1 MKLESLILV
10 NWGSLRPGEYPMGNM
25 TLLTGPTGSGK
36 STLLDALQ
44 TGMTAVYQHIFS
56 YNPGQDETTQSARN
70 GKTKRTLW
78 SYIVGAEDNLF
89 ARPDGAHG
97 YVGLVFKPSEGEEHG
112 KSFTAL
118 VAAAARVDGS
128 GERRQAVQERLAL
141 LIIDESE
148 LRLDDLVKLDLDN
161 NMQVVEVEK
170 IESHLKARYP
180 KVHNHRDNKREYL
193 CQLYGRFRGQKVVS
207 FTEAEAAAKAWC
219 QAIAHKPIGSV
230 DELVKTQILEHDPQ
244 QLSQR
249 ISQISDLVRQ
259 VYNLRQEGERLE
271 ANIGRLQVLGGII
284 AKATGAYEKAT
295 IYQALSAKRLL
306 VEDERLFTQAK
317 EKITELNLK
326 IELEDETVRQATAEK
341 QSYHGSLVKLE
352 ARLSGIPAANE
363 KARLD
368 ERESRAY
375 ESLREAISELVGALS
390 HVGSLQTAV
399 NQLIALP
406 IPPEFRAIQAAATTI
421 GRELSKL
428 RRLPILEWKTQL
440 EGLLGQESL
449 DGTLTVSNILRDL
462 ENIADNFDGLYE
474 AMSGATNSFV
484 SAVNGQLGSLQPL
497 QDAAAAREQA
507 AAERKKNLAEGGAD
521 YPREVQYA
529 LKSFRNELPHI
540 SVQVLCDLIEPIA
553 LEWMPAIEG
562 YLDGARFNLIVPEAD
577 EEAATRF
584 VKGRFPKVRVIQGA
598 LCRRKAKPELVPK
611 DSIIHE
617 LATDHPVAQA
627 YLVEQYGTVV
637 KVMDFETLRYTSRG
651 LMMDGRAV
659 GSRTFFTAD
668 AESLVF
674 GKAQQAI
681 ARQAA
686 ESDHSSAMA
695 DLAKLDEQRRDLVA
709 LLGFVKQGKLPNF
722 DATALGNQ
730 AVTELEM
737 VWEDVKRLD
746 LTEVES
752 LLGEKAVLEIQIG
765 RCDTQING
773 ANQRI
778 GEFRTLLGAQ
788 QITVNLKEAA
798 IPNRKARVTD
808 ELRRVKAL
816 TEVNS
821 SLSYIAMEGQID
833 ALLVTGEG
841 PQNLQEVVQNLHYDA
856 RDFTSDVREDVGGY
870 NQYARQDEKL
880 EFPYG
885 EHREGN
891 FAPVYGLL
899 VQLHSNV
906 RNQLRTQKDIGL
918 YKNLVQLRQAE
929 DSFRDVFTKQFCYE
943 IRNSVD
949 TGVRTLKALNNELEK
964 LKFGTDKFRIDWSNW
979 VSEFE
984 EYYKFFSAAYDLA
997 EAQESRGLF
1006 DQEALSPENSAV
1018 RDRLLALLLS
1028 NDQERAQK
1036 ELQRIADYRNYR
1048 RYEIWKESDSGSR
1061 VALSEWGTGSG
1072 GQLETPAYIVR
1083 AAVVTNRLKHFE
1095 KGTNLKLLVN
1105 DESFAKMDERR
1116 AHDVMKFIR
1125 DSLGMQLIC
1134 AMPTKHAG
1142 ALKSE
1147 FTKEWCFTRTEAEGN
1162 GEVDFISEA
1171 DERELNADKLRELW
1185 EARRQ
1190 EVRQQARL
1198 LFEADE
1204 SKEVV

>member
-1 MKLESLILV
+1 MKLKSLILV

-36 STLLDALQ
+36 STMLDALQ

-97 YVGLVFKPSEGEEHG
+97 YVGLVFRPSEGEIG

-118 VAAAARVDGS
+118 VAAAARIDGS
-128 GERRQAVQERLAL
+128 GDRRQAVQERLAL
-141 LIIDESE
+141 LIIDEAE
-148 LRLDDLVKLDLDN
+148 LCLDDLIKLDLEG

-180 KVHNHRDNKREYL
+180 KVNNHRDNKREYL

-259 VYNLRQEGERLE
+259 VHNLRQEGERLKD
-271 ANIGRLQVLGGII
+271 NIARLEVLGGTIWE
-284 AKATGAYEKAT
+284 ATDSYEKAT
-295 IYQALSAKRLL
+295 IYQVLSSKRLL
-306 VEDERLFTQAK
+306 LEDERLLSQAN
-317 EKITELNLK
+317 EKITEQQK
-326 IELEDETVRQATAEK
+326 AIDSKSAMAEQADNEK
-341 QSYHGSLVKLE
+341 RNFHDSLVKLE
-352 ARLSGIPAANE
+352 AKLSGIPAANE
-363 KARLD
+363 KTRLD
-368 ERESRAY
+368 ERATRANQ
-375 ESLREAISELVGALS
+375 SLREALIELVAALT
-390 HVGSLQTAV
+390 HVGSIRTAAS
-399 NQLIALP
+399 QLIALP
-406 IPPEFRAIQAAATTI
+406 IPQEFRSIQAAAAAI
-421 GRELSKL
+421 GQELSKL
-428 RRLPILEWKTQL
+428 GRLPIKEWQNQIETAL
-440 EGLLGQESL
+440 SQESL
-449 DGTLTVSNILRDL
+449 KETRTVSRILRDL
-462 ENIADNFDGLYE
+462 ENIAGNFDGLYE

-484 SAVNGQLGSLQPL
+484 SAVNGQLGVLQNLRLP
-497 QDAAAAREQA
+497 AAEREQA
-507 AAERKKNLAEGGAD
+507 AAERKRNLAEGGAD
-521 YPREVQYA
+521 YPREVQFA
-529 LKSFRNELPHI
+529 LKAFRSEMPRI
-540 SVQVLCDLIEPIA
+540 AVQVLCDLIEPVA
-553 LEWMPAIEG
+553 PEWMPAIEG
-562 YLDGARFNLIVPEAD
+562 YLEGARFNLIVPEAD
-577 EEAATRF
+577 EKDAIQF

-598 LCRRKAKPELVPK
+598 LCRKKAKPELVLG

-617 LATDHPVAQA
+617 ITTEHPVAQA
-627 YLVEQYGTVV
+627 YLVEQYGSVV
-637 KVMDFETLRYTSRG
+637 KVHDFETLRYTSRG
-651 LMMDGRAV
+651 LMKDGRAA
-659 GSRTFFTAD
+659 GSRTFFTAH
-668 AESLVF
+668 AENLVF
-674 GKAQQAI
+674 GKAQQAN
-681 ARQAA
+681 ARKAA
-686 ESDHSSAMA
+686 EAEHEQAVIELSRI
-695 DLAKLDEQRRDLVA
+695 EQQRRDLTV
-709 LLGFVKQGKLPNF
+709 LLGLVKQGRLPSF
-722 DATALGNQ
+722 DATVLANQ
-730 AVTELEM
+730 AVSELEL

-746 LTEVES
+746 LTEVEALLDEKSGLNSQMQRCESQIKIANQGIGECNS
-752 LLGEKAVLEIQIG
+752 LLISL
-765 RCDTQING
+765 RST
-773 ANQRI
+773 ANQ
-778 GEFRTLLGAQ
+778 
-788 QITVNLKEAA
+788 KETA
-798 IPNRKARVTD
+798 IPNRKQRVFD
-808 ELRRVKAL
+808 ELRKLKAL
-816 TEVNS
+816 CDTNS
-821 SLSYIAMEGQID
+821 RLSYIEMEAQVGE
-833 ALLVTGEG
+833 LLAADEG
-841 PQNLQEVVQNLHYDA
+841 PQNLQEAIQQLQLSA
-856 RDFTSDVREDVGGY
+856 RDFTSDVRETVGEY
-870 NQYARQDEKL
+870 NQFARQDEKL

-885 EHREGN
+885 DHREGN
-891 FAPVYGLL
+891 FAPMYGLL
-899 VQLHSNV
+899 IQLHSRV
-906 RNQLRTQKDIGL
+906 REQLKTQKDIGL
-918 YKNLVQLRQAE
+918 YKNLAQLRQAE

-949 TGVRTLKALNNELEK
+949 TGVRTLKALNHELEK
-964 LKFGTDKFRIDWSNW
+964 LKFGTDKFRIDWSSW

-997 EAQESRGLF
+997 ETQESGGLF
-1006 DQEALSPENSAV
+1006 DQEALSPENCAV

-1083 AAVVTNRLKHFE
+1083 AAVVTNRLKNFE
-1095 KGTNLKLLVN
+1095 KGANLKLLVN

-1185 EARRQ
+1185 DLRRQ
-1190 EVRQQARL
+1190 EVRQQAHI
-1198 LFEADE
+1198 LFEEAE
-1204 SKEVV
+1204 AKEAV

>member
-36 STLLDALQ
+36 STMLDALQ

-97 YVGLVFKPSEGEEHG
+97 YVGLVFKPSEGENG

-118 VAAAARVDGS
+118 VAAAARIDGS
-128 GERRQAVQERLAL
+128 GDRRQAVQERLAL
-141 LIIDESE
+141 LIIDEAE
-148 LRLDDLVKLDLDN
+148 LCLDDLIKLDLES

-170 IESHLKARYP
+170 IESHLRARYP
-180 KVHNHRDNKREYL
+180 KVNNHRDNKREYL

-259 VYNLRQEGERLE
+259 VHNLRQEGERLKE
-271 ANIGRLQVLGGII
+271 NIARLEVLGGTIG
-284 AKATGAYEKAT
+284 KATEAYEKAT
-295 IYQALSAKRLL
+295 IYQVLSSKRLL
-306 VEDERLFTQAK
+306 LEDERLLAQAN
-317 EKITELNLK
+317 EKIAEFQKT
-326 IELEDETVRQATAEK
+326 IESKNAEVEQAVREK
-341 QSYHGSLVKLE
+341 QNHHDSLVKIE
-352 ARLSGIPAANE
+352 AKLSGIPAANE

-368 ERESRAY
+368 ERATRANQ
-375 ESLREAISELVGALS
+375 SLLEALTELVTALT
-390 HVGSLQTAV
+390 HVGSIRTAAS
-399 NQLIALP
+399 QLIALP
-406 IPPEFRAIQAAATTI
+406 IPPEFRTIQAAAAVI
-421 GRELSKL
+421 AQELSKL
-428 RRLPILEWKTQL
+428 GRLPIQEWKNQIGTVL
-440 EGLLGQESL
+440 SQESL
-449 DGTLTVSNILRDL
+449 KETRTVTKILRDL
-462 ENIADNFDGLYE
+462 ENIAGNFDGLYE

-484 SAVNGQLGSLQPL
+484 SAVNGQLGALQNL
-497 QDAAAAREQA
+497 QQPAAEREHA
-507 AAERKKNLAEGGAD
+507 AAERKRNLAEGGAD
-521 YPREVQYA
+521 YPREVQFA
-529 LKSFRNELPHI
+529 LKAFRSEMPRI
-540 SVQVLCDLIEPIA
+540 AVQVLCDLIEPVDP
-553 LEWMPAIEG
+553 EWMPAIEG
-562 YLDGARFNLIVPEAD
+562 YLEGARFNLIVPEAD
-577 EEAATRF
+577 EEDATRF

-598 LCRRKAKPELVPK
+598 LCRKKAKPELVPG

-617 LATDHPVAQA
+617 LATEHPVAQA
-627 YLVEQYGTVV
+627 YLVEQYGSVV
-637 KVMDFETLRYTSRG
+637 KVHDFETLRYTPRG
-651 LMMDGRAV
+651 LMKDGRAA
-659 GSRTFFTAD
+659 GSRTFFTAH
-668 AESLVF
+668 AENLVF
-674 GKAQQAI
+674 GKAQQVK
-681 ARQAA
+681 ARKAA
-686 ESDHSSAMA
+686 EAEHEQAVSELSRI
-695 DLAKLDEQRRDLVA
+695 EQQRRDLTA
-709 LLGFVKQGKLPNF
+709 LLGLVKQGKLPSF
-722 DATALGNQ
+722 DATVLANQ
-730 AVTELEM
+730 AVSELEL

-746 LTEVES
+746 LTEVKALLDEKSDLNIQMQRCESQIKIANQGIGECNS
-752 LLGEKAVLEIQIG
+752 LLISL
-765 RCDTQING
+765 RST
-773 ANQRI
+773 ANQ
-778 GEFRTLLGAQ
+778 
-788 QITVNLKEAA
+788 KETS
-798 IPNRKARVTD
+798 IPNRKQRIFE
-808 ELRRVKAL
+808 ELRKLKAL
-816 TEVNS
+816 CDTNS
-821 SLSYIAMEGQID
+821 RLSYIEMEAQVD
-833 ALLVTGEG
+833 ELLAADEG
-841 PQNLQEVVQNLHYDA
+841 PQNLQEAVQQLQLSA
-856 RDFTSDVREDVGGY
+856 RDFTSDVRETVGEY
-870 NQYARQDEKL
+870 NQYTRQDEKL

-885 EHREGN
+885 DHREGN
-891 FAPVYGLL
+891 FAPMYGLL
-899 VQLHSNV
+899 VQLHSKV
-906 RNQLRTQKDIGL
+906 REQLKTQKDIGL
-918 YKNLVQLRQAE
+918 YKNLSQLRQAE

-949 TGVRTLKALNNELEK
+949 TGVRTLKALNHELEK
-964 LKFGTDKFRIDWSNW
+964 LKFGTDKFRIDWSSW

-997 EAQESRGLF
+997 ETQESGGLF
-1006 DQEALSPENSAV
+1006 DQEALSPENCAV

-1171 DERELNADKLRELW
+1171 DERELNIDKLRELW
-1185 EARRQ
+1185 ELRRQ
-1190 EVRQQARL
+1190 EVRQQAQL
-1198 LFEADE
+1198 LFEEAE
-1204 SKEVV
+1204 AREVV